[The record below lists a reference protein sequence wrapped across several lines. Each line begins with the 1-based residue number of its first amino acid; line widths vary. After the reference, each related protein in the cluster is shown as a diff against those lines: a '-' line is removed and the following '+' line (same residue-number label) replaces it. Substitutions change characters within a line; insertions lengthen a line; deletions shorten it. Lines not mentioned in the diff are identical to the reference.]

1 MAEFC
6 ALSRLSSFRQDP
18 AAWARALQ
26 ISVDAISLYL
36 SSDVIDLHIDSFI
49 WTRLFGYQLQLR
61 HGRGLLAARYCRQ
74 VDIPR
79 IREAQIAGATW
90 VITTNPWRSAKGR
103 ARAFARNRE
112 KLTAILASANNDVC
126 NVRTM
131 TEYAAARKANK
142 HAAFVGIQG
151 GNALEDPASWEL
163 LNDRSVL
170 RVTLVHL
177 TNSALGCTSS
187 PLNWGLDRGLSALGH
202 EFIEYLN
209 HQKVLVDLAHT
220 SERTFWDAISL
231 HDRSLPI
238 IVSHT
243 GMSSVYPH
251 WRNLTD
257 DQLRAV
263 ADTGGIVGIFFHGPF
278 LGGGPFGGSVRDIA
292 KHIVHAVR
300 TIGAEHVALGSDWD
314 GFIAT
319 PLDMPTCLELPKLV
333 QALQNEKLSDE
344 QIQLVLGG
352 SFLRLLR
359 IIRA

>member
-1 MAEFC
+1 MVELC
-6 ALSRLSSFRQDP
+6 AASKLPSFRQDP
-18 AAWARALQ
+18 AAWAGALK
-26 ISVDAISLYL
+26 ISRDSINLYL

-49 WTRLFGYQLQLR
+49 WTRIFGYQLQLR
-61 HGRGLLAARYCRQ
+61 HTRGLLAARYCRQ

-79 IREAQIAGATW
+79 IRDAQITGATW

-103 ARAFARNRE
+103 AKAFARNRE
-112 KLTAILASANNDVC
+112 KLTAILASAHNDVC
-126 NVRTM
+126 IVRTL
-131 TEYAAARKANK
+131 TEYAAARTANR

-163 LNDRSVL
+163 LNDQTVL

-187 PLNWGLDRGLSALGH
+187 PLNWGRDRGLSKLGR

-209 HQKVLVDLAHT
+209 YQKVLVDLAHA
-220 SERTFWDAISL
+220 SEQTFWDAVTL
-231 HDRSLPI
+231 HDRSLPF

-243 GMSSVYPH
+243 GMSSVYNH

-257 DQLRAV
+257 NQLRAV
-263 ADTGGIVGIFFHGPF
+263 ADTGGVVGVFFHGPY
-278 LGGGPFGGSVRDIA
+278 LGGGPFGGRVREVA

-300 TIGAEHVALGSDWD
+300 KIGAEHVALGSDWD
-314 GFIAT
+314 GMIAT
-319 PLDMPTCLELPKLV
+319 PLDMPTCLELPILV
-333 QALQNEKLSDE
+333 QALQNEKLTDD

-359 IIRA
+359 IIRT